1 MCRFRTFSTRR
12 YTLKKSC
19 LLLAVFCLSTLSLLA
34 QSDAWQLVSADYGWG
49 NHRTDVTDTVRSMV
63 RDGTLNFRVNGDSL
77 SAQRR
82 GKNRVLRL
90 SVKDSNGNAKLLSYR
105 DNQQVNLRIYDDAQ
119 GSLRIDRATY
129 GTSYRSVDVTARLN
143 SQIQNGRLDT
153 IVSNQTMGGDPSPN
167 QQKTLSI
174 EYTRNNRREQRD
186 VREGDRL
193 QLSSDLN
200 ANDRYDDR
208 NSGYNNGRMDGEL
221 QISRATY
228 GTQYRSADVTSRLN
242 SEIHGGRLTMQVNN
256 ETMGGD
262 PAPRETKMLTVQ
274 YTANGRNDQ
283 TKVQEGGT
291 LNLTSGNYE
300 LRNSFA
306 RRITCES
313 NDNRRQYCAADTR
326 SGVRLSR
333 VTGNAQCVEGS
344 TWGYDQNGVWVDR
357 GCRAEFEMQTGRS
370 NHGQGYGSSG
380 KYSTTTIP
388 SGTQISVRTNDAID
402 SKTAS
407 IGQTFSAQ
415 LESEIVDNNGS
426 VRIPKGSDVELVI
439 RNASGDP
446 NKSSSDL
453 VLDLAALTVNGTR
466 YMVSTDDLVEQG
478 SGQGVGANKRTA
490 VMVGGGAAIGSV
502 IGAIVGGGKGAA
514 IGAAVGAG
522 AGVGA
527 EVLTK
532 GKQVKVP
539 SETIL
544 QFRLDQDLRLQATR

>member
-1 MCRFRTFSTRR
+1 
-12 YTLKKSC
+12 
-19 LLLAVFCLSTLSLLA
+19 
-34 QSDAWQLVSADYGWG
+34 
-49 NHRTDVTDTVRSMV
+49 MV

-105 DNQQVNLRIYDDAQ
+105 DNQQVNLRIYDDTQ

-129 GTSYRSVDVTARLN
+129 GTSYRSVDVTALLN

-167 QQKTLSI
+167 QQKTLSV

-200 ANDRYDDR
+200 ASDTYNDGD
-208 NSGYNNGRMDGEL
+208 SGYNTGSFNGEL

-262 PAPRETKMLTVQ
+262 PAPSETKMLTVQ

-283 TKVQEGGT
+283 TTVQEGGT
-291 LNLTSGNYE
+291 LNLTSSNYE
-300 LRNSFA
+300 ARNAFA

-357 GCRAEFEMQTGRS
+357 GCRAEFEMQSDRS
-370 NHGQGYGSSG
+370 NHGQGYGAG
-380 KYSTTTIP
+380 GNYSTTTIP
-388 SGTQISVRTNDAID
+388 SGTQISVRTNEAID
-402 SKTAS
+402 SKTVS

-415 LESEIVDNNGS
+415 LESEILDNNGS